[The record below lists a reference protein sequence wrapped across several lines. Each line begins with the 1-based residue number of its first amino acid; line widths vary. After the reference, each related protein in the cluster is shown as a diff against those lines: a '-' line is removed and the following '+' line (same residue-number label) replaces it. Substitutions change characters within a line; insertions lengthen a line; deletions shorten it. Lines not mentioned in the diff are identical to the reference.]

1 MNKTLLTATAIVLM
15 YFNSYAQTTIPG
27 GIVSGTWTHADSPY
41 NIMGSIMIP
50 DGSTL
55 TIEPGAVVKFQGTY
69 KLYVLGQLLAL
80 GNVRDSITF
89 TATDTANG
97 WYGIRFDNTPETNDT
112 SRLINC
118 KLLYGKAA
126 GTAPDNAGGAL
137 YFYEFSKAVVSNCR
151 ISNCATDF
159 LGGAIFCN
167 YSSPI
172 IRNNTISNNSSYLG
186 GAISCYNSDSSH
198 RISNNIISNNSAFS
212 GGGIYFNGN
221 VSIRNNF
228 ISNNSATY
236 GGGISCDNST
246 NNTNISNNILSNNSA
261 SYGGALY
268 CTAGG
273 SLIITNTTMANN
285 QAVDGGAVYFDNYY
299 PTLRNTILYGNTAS
313 MSGAQVFL
321 KNENCD
327 PDFYY
332 CDVQGGTSAFGFGS
346 GYFYTGIYQNNIDTI
361 PAFMAE
367 SAGSGSGY
375 NGLAADWSL
384 QSDSHCINSG
394 DPNGTYPV
402 ADLAGYPRVF
412 NGIVDLGAYEFQG
425 YVGFNSIHDQDNLII
440 YPNPVIDYLVIENQ
454 QKSTLEIINNKG
466 QIIKTIPNDLPKT
479 RIFLGDLPSGGY
491 MLKVITGKNVT
502 VERFIKLF

>member
-1 MNKTLLTATAIVLM
+1 MRKILLTIAALVLM
-15 YFNSYAQTTIPG
+15 YYNSYSQTTIPG
-27 GIVSGTWTHADSPY
+27 GIVSGTWTHAGSPY
-41 NIMGSIMIP
+41 NIMGPIMIP

-55 TIEPGAVVKFQGTY
+55 TIEPGAVVNFQGTY
-69 KLYVLGQLLAL
+69 KLYVLGQLLAI
-80 GNVRDSITF
+80 GNPRDSITF
-89 TATDTANG
+89 TASDTTNG

-126 GTAPDNAGGAL
+126 GNNFDNAGGAL
-137 YFYEFSKAVVSNCR
+137 YFFMFSKAIISNCR
-151 ISNCATDF
+151 ISNCATNF

-172 IRNNTISNNSSYLG
+172 IRNNTISNNTSYLG
-186 GAISCYNSDSSH
+186 GGISCYNSDSSH
-198 RISNNIISNNSAFS
+198 IITNNIISNNSAFS

-221 VSIRNNF
+221 VTIRNNF

-236 GGGISCDNST
+236 GGGISCDNNT
-246 NNTNISNNILSNNSA
+246 NYTNISNNILSNNSA

-268 CTAGG
+268 VTAAG
-273 SLIITNTTMANN
+273 SLVITNTTMVNN
-285 QAVDGGAVYFDNYY
+285 QAEYGGAVNFDNVY

-321 KNENCD
+321 NNENCD

-384 QSDSHCINSG
+384 QSGSPCINAG
-394 DPNGTYPV
+394 DPVGTYP
-402 ADLAGYPRVF
+402 ATDLAGYPRIF
-412 NGIVDLGAYEFQG
+412 DSTIDIGAYEFQG
-425 YVGFNSIHDQDNLII
+425 YVSINSIHKQDALNI
-440 YPNPVIDYLVIENQ
+440 YPNPVIDNLVVEKP
-454 QKSTLEIINNKG
+454 QKSTLQILNTNG
-466 QIIKTIPNDLPKT
+466 QIIKTIHNDLPRKT
-479 RIFLGDLPSGGY
+479 IYLGDLSSGVY
-491 MLKVITGKNVT
+491 MLKAITGNEVT
-502 VERFIKLF
+502 VKRFIKL

>member
-15 YFNSYAQTTIPG
+15 YFNSYPQTTIPG
-27 GIVSGTWTHADSPY
+27 GMVSGTWTHAGSPY
-41 NIMGSIMIP
+41 NIMGPIMIP

-69 KLYVLGQLLAL
+69 KLYVLGQLLAI
-80 GNVRDSITF
+80 GNPRDSITF
-89 TATDTANG
+89 TASDTTNG
-97 WYGIRFDNTPETNDT
+97 WCGIRFDNTPETNDT

-137 YFYEFSKAVVSNCR
+137 YFYKFSKAIISNCR

-172 IRNNTISNNSSYLG
+172 IRNNTISNNTSYLG
-186 GAISCYNSDSSH
+186 GAISCYNSYSSH
-198 RISNNIISNNSAFS
+198 IISNNVISNNSAFS

-221 VSIRNNF
+221 VTIRNNF

-236 GGGISCDNST
+236 GGGISCDNNT
-246 NNTNISNNILSNNSA
+246 NYTNISNNILSNNSA

-268 CTAGG
+268 VTAAG
-273 SLIITNTTMANN
+273 SLVITNTTMVNN
-285 QAVDGGAVYFDNYY
+285 QAEYGGAVNFDNVY

-321 KNENCD
+321 NNENCD

-361 PAFMAE
+361 PDFIAE

-384 QSDSHCINSG
+384 QSGSHCINAG
-394 DPNGTYPV
+394 DPNGTYP
-402 ADLAGYPRVF
+402 ATDLAGYPRVF
-412 NGIVDLGAYEFQG
+412 NGIIDIGVYEFQG
-425 YVGFNSIHDQDNLII
+425 YVGINSIHNQDALII
-440 YPNPVIDYLVIENQ
+440 YPNPVIDYLIIENQ
-454 QKSTLEIINNKG
+454 EKSTLEILNIKG
-466 QIIKTIPNDLPKT
+466 QIIKTIHNELPRKT
-479 RIFLGDLPSGGY
+479 IYLGDLSSGVY
-491 MLKVITGKNVT
+491 MLKSITGNEVKVK
-502 VERFIKLF
+502 RFIKL

>member
-1 MNKTLLTATAIVLM
+1 MRKILLTIAALVLM
-15 YFNSYAQTTIPG
+15 YYNSYSQTPIPG
-27 GIVSGTWTHADSPY
+27 GIVNGTWTHSGSPY

-55 TIEPGAVVKFQGTY
+55 TIEPGTVVNFQGTY
-69 KLYVLGQLLAL
+69 KLYVLGQLLAI
-80 GNVRDSITF
+80 GNPRDSITF
-89 TATDTANG
+89 TASDTTNG

-137 YFYEFSKAVVSNCR
+137 YFYKFSKAIISNCR
-151 ISNCATDF
+151 ISNCATDY

-186 GAISCYNSDSSH
+186 GGISCYNSDSSY

-221 VSIRNNF
+221 VTIRNNL

-236 GGGISCDNST
+236 GGGISCDNNT
-246 NNTNISNNILSNNSA
+246 NYTNISNNILSNNSA

-268 CTAGG
+268 CTSAG

-285 QAVDGGAVYFDNYY
+285 QAEYGGAVYFDNVY
-299 PTLRNTILYGNTAS
+299 PTLRNTILYGNAAS

-321 KNENCD
+321 MNENCD

-332 CDVQGGTSAFGFGS
+332 CDVQGGTSAFGFGA

-361 PAFMAE
+361 PLFMAE
-367 SAGSGSGY
+367 SVGSGMGY
-375 NGLAADWSL
+375 NGVIADWSL
-384 QSDSHCINSG
+384 QSVSPCINAG
-394 DPNGTYPV
+394 DPHGTYP
-402 ADLAGYPRVF
+402 ATDLAGYPRVF
-412 NGIVDLGAYEFQG
+412 DSTIDIGAYEFQG
-425 YVGFNSIHDQDNLII
+425 YVSINPIHNQDGMII

-454 QKSTLEIINNKG
+454 QNSMIEISNING
-466 QIIKTIPNDLPKT
+466 RIIKTIHNDFMKT
-479 RIFLGDLPSGGY
+479 TIFLGNLSSGVY
-491 MLKVITGKNVT
+491 MLKAVRGNEVT
-502 VERFIKLF
+502 VKKFIKH